1 MSPISDNYHA
11 RKTFL
16 NDPHPQK
23 AQERIT
29 AVFQFNSSG
38 YLKTIFLNSRDDR
51 DQIVL
56 QRGIE
61 RLFKPSH
68 LSWVKR
74 LFQ

>member
-1 MSPISDNYHA
+1 MGRAS
-11 RKTFL
+11 F
-16 NDPHPQK
+16 NDGRVK
-23 AQERIT
+23 AQGTIT
-29 AVFQFNSSG
+29 AIFEFNPGG

-61 RLFKPSH
+61 RLLKPSH

-74 LFQ
+74 LFK